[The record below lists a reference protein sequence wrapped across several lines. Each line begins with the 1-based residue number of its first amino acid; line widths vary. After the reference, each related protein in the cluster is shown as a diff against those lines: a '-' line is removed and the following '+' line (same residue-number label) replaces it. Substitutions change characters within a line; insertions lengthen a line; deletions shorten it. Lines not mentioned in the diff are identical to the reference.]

1 MLFRSELSTI
11 IKHRLAATI
20 IVLDNGGYGTERLIH
35 EGRFNDINVW
45 QYQMLPQVLGGGKGY
60 EVRTEGEFDKAL
72 TAAQSNETEVNLIRV
87 HIGREDHSLTLDRL
101 GAGLAK
107 IVHS

>member
-1 MLFRSELSTI
+1 
-11 IKHRLAATI
+11 
-20 IVLDNGGYGTERLIH
+20 
-35 EGRFNDINVW
+35 
-45 QYQMLPQVLGGGKGY
+45 MLPQVFGGGKGY
-60 EVRTEGEFDKAL
+60 EVRTEGEFDIAL
-72 TAAQSNETEVNLIRV
+72 SESLSNDTEVSLIRV

>member
-1 MLFRSELSTI
+1 
-11 IKHRLAATI
+11 
-20 IVLDNGGYGTERLIH
+20 
-35 EGRFNDINVW
+35 
-45 QYQMLPQVLGGGKGY
+45 
-60 EVRTEGEFDKAL
+60 
-72 TAAQSNETEVNLIRV
+72 V